1 MWGMQVVP
9 IHHPRHCAI
18 WTLHHCCTGSP
29 WQSQICSKRIERPPD
44 LGRQWELS
52 RGVTSECPRAR
63 PPWVCRVWFQADL
76 SRIHC
81 VFRVRCWPKYDT
93 TELLG
98 QEKISVAHCT
108 VSISAWRIL
117 WDFIFFYTNN
127 NKLPALKLLVYSF
140 ANYTMFQKVSGPV
153 LPCLGRTCVGADAD
167 LLRTAS
173 PGAQPLPLK
182 VGAVF

>member
-1 MWGMQVVP
+1 M
-9 IHHPRHCAI
+9 
-18 WTLHHCCTGSP
+18 LEGS
-29 WQSQICSKRIERPPD
+29 CE
-44 LGRQWELS
+44 
-52 RGVTSECPRAR
+52 
-63 PPWVCRVWFQADL
+63 
-76 SRIHC
+76 
-81 VFRVRCWPKYDT
+81 
-93 TELLG
+93 
-98 QEKISVAHCT
+98 
-108 VSISAWRIL
+108 IL
-117 WDFIFFYTNN
+117 FFFNTNN